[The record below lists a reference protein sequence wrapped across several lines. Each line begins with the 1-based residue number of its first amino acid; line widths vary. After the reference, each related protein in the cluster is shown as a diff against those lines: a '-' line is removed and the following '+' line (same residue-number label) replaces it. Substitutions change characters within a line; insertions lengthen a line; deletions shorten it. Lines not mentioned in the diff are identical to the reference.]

1 MVIDTGIILAAS
13 TVVGSLVVWSIRQE
27 GRINGHDKLFAA
39 KDDAD
44 ESMAVVLAAQAKER
58 HESLQNR
65 LVRIE
70 IKLDSITGLSS
81 RR

>member
-39 KDDAD
+39 KDEAG
-44 ESMAVVLAAQAKER
+44 ENMAVVLAAQARER

-70 IKLDSITGLSS
+70 TKLDSITGLSS